1 MNNGINEYVSL
12 DKKCMLKQINLGV
25 RALQKCRN
33 KQNGDKPVFRMTQ
46 EGLQSLFP
54 YFTERKVQVPLS
66 SLLYL
71 LNNQNIRHQDV
82 PASET
87 VLQDIIKDPRMGYF
101 ALYVEN
107 EKREIIEVAT
117 LVKFTGSLI
126 LMSSD
131 ETIQGLRIKYEGD
144 FTEIETKL
152 RPNPPKKKQ
161 TSADD
166 MQEE

>member
-1 MNNGINEYVSL
+1 
-12 DKKCMLKQINLGV
+12 MLKQINLGV

-33 KQNGDKPVFRMTQ
+33 KQNGKNHVFRMTQ

-71 LNNQNIRHQDV
+71 IDNQNIRHQDV

-87 VLQDIIKDPRMGYF
+87 VLQEIIKDPKMGYF
-101 ALYVEN
+101 ALFVLN
-107 EKREIIEVAT
+107 EQQAVIEVAT

-131 ETIQGLRIKYEGD
+131 ETIQGLRIKYQGD
-144 FTEIETKL
+144 FNEIETKL
-152 RPNPPKKKQ
+152 RPNPPIKKQ
-161 TSADD
+161 VSAED